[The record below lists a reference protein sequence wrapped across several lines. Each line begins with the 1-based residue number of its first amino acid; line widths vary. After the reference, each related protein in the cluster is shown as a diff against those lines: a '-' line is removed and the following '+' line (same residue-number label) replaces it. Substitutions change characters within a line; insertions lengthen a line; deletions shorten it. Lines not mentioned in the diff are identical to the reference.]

1 MLDRTRIQALIPH
14 QGAMCLL
21 DSVLR
26 WSEDAIA
33 CTAVSHL
40 DPDNPLRDAGR
51 LATLCGA
58 EYGLQAA
65 ALHGALRA
73 GAEAQPAGWLAALC
87 DVELLAPRL
96 DDPAYG
102 ALMVEARME
111 RQDASG
117 LIYAITIRA
126 EDSRRLL
133 AGRGV
138 VVLPRLGVLPRNCG

>member
-1 MLDRTRIQALIPH
+1 MLDRARIQALIPH

-21 DSVLR
+21 DRVLH
-26 WSEDAIA
+26 WSADAIA
-33 CTAVSHL
+33 CTAISHL
-40 DPDNPLRDAGR
+40 DPDNPLRCAGR

-73 GAEAQPAGWLAALC
+73 GAGPQPAGWLAALR

-102 ALMVEARME
+102 ALTVEARME

-117 LIYAITIRA
+117 LIYAVTIRA

-133 AGRGV
+133 AGRGTV
-138 VVLPRLGVLPRNCG
+138 ILPRPGQ